1 MSFSNSNMASYMT
14 GNQEEDKNINSN
26 NGRDNSGA
34 NRGTNISDSSEA
46 RLNAFQLSDF
56 DLDVDMKMD
65 FSNSSQN
72 IARNFSS
79 GVPEPFD
86 TNVNALLSPSSGSYS
101 ADLNYQ
107 SLYKPDLPQQQV
119 QQQQQQQQQ
128 QQKQKQTPTLKV
140 EQSGAFQWDDV
151 LTPADRQHRPSLTNQ
166 FLSPRSNHD
175 AANRGSGNDS
185 NYSDTESSYHTPY
198 LYPQDMVSSPAMSHL
213 TANNDDFDDLLSVA
227 SMNSNYLLPVNS
239 HGYKHISN
247 LDELDDLLSLTY
259 SDTNLL
265 PASNNSDFSSS
276 NNNIATNAYN
286 SISDNNTS
294 KPAANQKML
303 LTIPTSSTPSPST
316 YAAPVTPI
324 ISIQEFNESHFPV
337 KNEDDGTLQL
347 KLRDNDNYSSST
359 NKNNLL
365 HPNDNDYTNE
375 ALTDIDRSY
384 EDIINGRKLKLKKS
398 RRRSSQT
405 SISNNSFSSRRSSR
419 SRSIS
424 PDEKAKSISANREK
438 LLEMADLLPSS
449 ENGEVDQEHL
459 DEDNNTSYNSAALSV
474 HNDDDDSNNNLPTN
488 QAELKPDIV
497 DVKSELDDTSNNL
510 GVLLDIDDLNQFESK
525 VNLKNDDNDENND
538 NSPFPSKKND
548 DLERLDNL
556 TNNRKNP
563 ANFACDVCGKKFTR
577 PYNLKS
583 HLRTHTNE
591 RPFICSICG
600 KAFARQ
606 HDRKRHEDLHTG
618 KKRYV
623 CGGKLK
629 DGKPWGCSKKFA
641 RSDAL
646 GRHFKTESGRRCITP
661 LYEEARQEKSGQDT

>member
-1 MSFSNSNMASYMT
+1 MKKEHSEIMSFSNSNMASYMT
-14 GNQEEDKNINSN
+14 GNKEKDKTINSN

-34 NRGTNISDSSEA
+34 NGANRGTNIRDSSEA

-65 FSNSSQN
+65 FSNPSQD
-72 IARNFSS
+72 ITRNFSS
-79 GVPEPFD
+79 GVAEPFD

-119 QQQQQQQQQ
+119 QQQQ
-128 QQKQKQTPTLKV
+128 KQTPTLKV
-140 EQSGAFQWDDV
+140 EQSGVFQWDDV

-175 AANRGSGNDS
+175 AANRSSGNDS

-265 PASNNSDFSSS
+265 PASNNSDFSNSN

-286 SISDNNTS
+286 STIENNTS

-324 ISIQEFNESHFPV
+324 ISIQEFNEGHFPV

-347 KLRDNDNYSSST
+347 KLPDNDNYSGT

-365 HPNDNDYTNE
+365 RPNENDYANE
-375 ALTDIDRSY
+375 ALSDIDRSY
-384 EDIINGRKLKLKKS
+384 EDIINGRKLKLKNQEEGLPKLRFPIIVS
-398 RRRSSQT
+398 VVEDLQDQGVYRLTRRQNLSVQT
-405 SISNNSFSSRRSSR
+405 ERNCWKWLTSYL
-419 SRSIS
+419 
-424 PDEKAKSISANREK
+424 PAKMVTLTRNILTKIITLAIT
-438 LLEMADLLPSS
+438 ALPS
-449 ENGEVDQEHL
+449 VFIITTTKVTTIYQPI
-459 DEDNNTSYNSAALSV
+459 TQKLSQI
-474 HNDDDDSNNNLPTN
+474 LLI
-488 QAELKPDIV
+488 LKVSWMMLITI
-497 DVKSELDDTSNNL
+497 S
-510 GVLLDIDDLNQFESK
+510 
-525 VNLKNDDNDENND
+525 
-538 NSPFPSKKND
+538 
-548 DLERLDNL
+548 
-556 TNNRKNP
+556 
-563 ANFACDVCGKKFTR
+563 VCF
-577 PYNLKS
+577 
-583 HLRTHTNE
+583 
-591 RPFICSICG
+591 
-600 KAFARQ
+600 
-606 HDRKRHEDLHTG
+606 
-618 KKRYV
+618 
-623 CGGKLK
+623 
-629 DGKPWGCSKKFA
+629 
-641 RSDAL
+641 
-646 GRHFKTESGRRCITP
+646 
-661 LYEEARQEKSGQDT
+661 

>member
-1 MSFSNSNMASYMT
+1 MSFSNGNMASYMT
-14 GNQEEDKNINSN
+14 SSNGEEQSINNKNDID
-26 NGRDNSGA
+26 DNSA
-34 NRGTNISDSSEA
+34 YRRNNFRNSS
-46 RLNAFQLSDF
+46 NSGSHTFQLSDL
-56 DLDVDMKMD
+56 DLDVDMRMD
-65 FSNSSQN
+65 SANSSEKISKN
-72 IARNFSS
+72 LSS
-79 GVPEPFD
+79 GIPDSFD
-86 TNVNALLSPSSGSYS
+86 SNVNSLLSLSSGSYS

-107 SLYKPDLPQQQV
+107 SLYKPDLPQQQLQQQQL
-119 QQQQQQQQQ
+119 QQQQQQQ
-128 QQKQKQTPTLKV
+128 QKQTPTLKV
-140 EQSGAFQWDDV
+140 EQSDTFQWDDI
-151 LTPADRQHRPSLTNQ
+151 LTPADNQHRPSLTNQ
-166 FLSPRSNHD
+166 FLSPRSNYD
-175 AANRGSGNDS
+175 GTTRSSGIDS
-185 NYSDTESSYHTPY
+185 NYSDTESNYHTPY
-198 LYPQDMVSSPAMSHL
+198 LYPQDLVSSPAMSHL

-259 SDTNLL
+259 SDNNLL
-265 PASNNSDFSSS
+265 SASNNSDFNNS
-276 NNNIATNAYN
+276 NNGIINTADTQNSTIAINK
-286 SISDNNTS
+286 S
-294 KPAANQKML
+294 KVGTNQKML

-316 YAAPVTPI
+316 HAAPVTPI
-324 ISIQEFNESHFPV
+324 ISIQEFNEGHFPV

-347 KLRDNDNYSSST
+347 KVRDNQSYSAT
-359 NKNNLL
+359 NNNNLL
-365 HPNDNDYTNE
+365 RPDDNDYNNE
-375 ALTDIDRSY
+375 ALSDIDRSF

-405 SISNNSFSSRRSSR
+405 SNNSFTSRRSSR

-449 ENGEVDQEHL
+449 ENDNNRERYDN
-459 DEDNNTSYNSAALSV
+459 DSKTSYNTINSSNFNEDNN
-474 HNDDDDSNNNLPTN
+474 NNNLLTS
-488 QAELKPDIV
+488 KPKIESGIV
-497 DVKSELDDTSNNL
+497 NIKNELDDTSKDL
-510 GVLLDIDDLNQFESK
+510 GILLDIDSLGQFEQK
-525 VNLKNDDNDENND
+525 VGFKNDDNHENND
-538 NSPFPSKKND
+538 NGTFSVKKND
-548 DLERLDNL
+548 NLEKLDSV

-629 DGKPWGCSKKFA
+629 DGKPWGCGKKFA

-661 LYEEARQEKSGQDT
+661 LYEEARQEKSGQES

>member
-1 MSFSNSNMASYMT
+1 MSFSNSNTASYMT
-14 GNQEEDKNINSN
+14 SSNEEERSINGKNDIDNDGAYSN
-26 NGRDNSGA
+26 NIRNSS
-34 NRGTNISDSSEA
+34 NSTPNT
-46 RLNAFQLSDF
+46 FQLSSL
-56 DLDVDMKMD
+56 DLDVDMRMD
-65 FSNSSQN
+65 SANSSEN
-72 IARNFSS
+72 ISKNFSS
-79 GVPEPFD
+79 GIPESFESNLN
-86 TNVNALLSPSSGSYS
+86 TLLSPSSGSYS
-101 ADLNYQ
+101 TDLNYQ
-107 SLYKPDLPQQQV
+107 SLYKPDLPQQQLQQQQLL
-119 QQQQQQQQQ
+119 QQQQQQQ
-128 QQKQKQTPTLKV
+128 QKQTPTLKV
-140 EQSGAFQWDDV
+140 EQSDTFQWDDI
-151 LTPADRQHRPSLTNQ
+151 LTPAENQHRPSLTNQ
-166 FLSPRSNHD
+166 FLSPRSNYD
-175 AANRGSGNDS
+175 VTNRNTGNDT
-185 NYSDTESSYHTPY
+185 NYSDTESNYHTPY
-198 LYPQDMVSSPAMSHL
+198 LYPQDIVSSPAMSHL

-259 SDTNLL
+259 SDNNLL
-265 PASNNSDFSSS
+265 SASNNGDFSSS
-276 NNNIATNAYN
+276 NNVITNTTKTQN
-286 SISDNNTS
+286 SAIDVNNS
-294 KPAANQKML
+294 KPGTNQKML

-316 YAAPVTPI
+316 HAAPVTPI
-324 ISIQEFNESHFPV
+324 ISIQEFNEGHFPV
-337 KNEDDGTLQL
+337 KKEDDRTLQL
-347 KLRDNDNYSSST
+347 KLRDNDNYGIT
-359 NKNNLL
+359 NSNNLL
-365 HPNDNDYTNE
+365 RPDDNDYNNE
-375 ALTDIDRSY
+375 ALSDIDRSF

-405 SISNNSFSSRRSSR
+405 SNNSFSSRRSSR

-438 LLEMADLLPSS
+438 LLEMADLLPPR
-449 ENGEVDQEHL
+449 EYGGINQEPHEH
-459 DEDNNTSYNSAALSV
+459 DINTSFNSTANSC
-474 HNDDDDSNNNLPTN
+474 NSNEENSNINLPTS
-488 QAELKPDIV
+488 QGDIESNVV
-497 DVKSELDDTSNNL
+497 DIKTELDNTSKDL
-510 GVLLDIDDLNQFESK
+510 GILLDIGNLNQFEPK
-525 VNLKNDDNDENND
+525 VNFKDDDKHENND
-538 NSPFPSKKND
+538 NGLFSLKKND
-548 DLERLDNL
+548 NLEKVDNT

-629 DGKPWGCSKKFA
+629 DGKPWGCGKKFA

-661 LYEEARQEKSGQDT
+661 LYEEARQEKSGQEI